1 MENNIDELIR
11 SFKEITSNLDG
22 VSGESMNQISN
33 ILDASND
40 TLDLINLDKFKG
52 REREML
58 SELIKDAKVKLSK
71 EYIRSEIIKKYA
83 DSSK

>member
-22 VSGESMNQISN
+22 VSSESMNQISN

-83 DSSK
+83 N